1 MNKTRPLAS
10 AQFKLFT
17 WMRVTRFPNMIG
29 RCHVFGT
36 DVRSQERI
44 DAEQC
49 QNCQS
54 PISFLFTVTKP
65 GRGLSL
71 AALKSTCW
79 RWREGEEM
87 NVRWCSWRDSPV
99 LQQWQFLSQLGDIF
113 TLKIEQTAAPKD
125 FSQRKNIC
133 FDLSLTGRAG
143 SWVKHY
149 NTSWHIMQS
158 PHPLPHVAPFTHRT
172 QLSKPAV
179 TYVTVPLEKN
189 KTKLIQS
196 FFKLSYG
203 LCVSWDKP
211 IGFRMNSA
219 WCIKLHM
226 YLHVCVEPSYSN

>member
-1 MNKTRPLAS
+1 MSCIWYWRKVAGANRCWAMSKLSKSNQLPFHCDETRKRFIAS
-10 AQFKLFT
+10 CPQKHMLE
-17 WMRVTRFPNMIG
+17 M
-29 RCHVFGT
+29 
-36 DVRSQERI
+36 ERRRRN
-44 DAEQC
+44 EC
-49 QNCQS
+49 E
-54 PISFLFTVTKP
+54 T
-65 GRGLSL
+65 
-71 AALKSTCW
+71 
-79 RWREGEEM
+79 
-87 NVRWCSWRDSPV
+87 WCSWRDSPV

-143 SWVKHY
+143 SWVQHY
-149 NTSWHIMQS
+149 HTSWHIMQP

-179 TYVTVPLEKN
+179 TYVTVPLEKS

-226 YLHVCVEPSYSN
+226 YPHVSVEPSYSN

>member
-1 MNKTRPLAS
+1 
-10 AQFKLFT
+10 
-17 WMRVTRFPNMIG
+17 MRVTRFPNVIG
-29 RCHVFGT
+29 WCHAFGT
-36 DVRSQERI
+36 DVRSQEGI

-54 PISFLFTVTKP
+54 PISFLFTVMKP

-79 RWREGEEM
+79 RWRGRRRNECET
-87 NVRWCSWRDSPV
+87 WCSWRDSLV

-125 FSQRKNIC
+125 FSQRKKIC
-133 FDLSLTGRAG
+133 FDLSLTGRGG
-143 SWVKHY
+143 SWVKRY
-149 NTSWHIMQS
+149 NTSWHIMQ
-158 PHPLPHVAPFTHRT
+158 PPPPLPHVAPYTHRT

-196 FFKLSYG
+196 FFKLSS
-203 LCVSWDKP
+203 VS
-211 IGFRMNSA
+211 
-219 WCIKLHM
+219 
-226 YLHVCVEPSYSN
+226 VEINP